1 MGKKVNK
8 TGLVYKRCFVWQL
21 LVIISN
27 YLQRQKKN
35 TGLICCHSL
44 WDVYNKI
51 PSCLESVALSLLYAL
66 THPRD
71 KLTRQRN
78 IRNMKLTFLLP
89 AFETVSCNPRVSF
102 VIFYYYHFLILETEF
117 LPMKEKMYPNS
128 C

>member
-1 MGKKVNK
+1 MFCLAVVGHYKQLPSK
-8 TGLVYKRCFVWQL
+8 T
-21 LVIISN
+21 
-27 YLQRQKKN
+27 KKN

-71 KLTRQRN
+71 KLTRHRN

-89 AFETVSCNPRVSF
+89 SF
-102 VIFYYYHFLILETEF
+102 RDCV
-117 LPMKEKMYPNS
+117 M
-128 C
+128 